1 MAFTPLALR
10 GRWVRSTTSPT
21 PPAAGTNKL
30 TAVSDAAPTAG
41 KNFGFKSGSGAGY
54 TYDANGNL
62 KTDSYKGITAITYN
76 YLNLPSKIS
85 FGSSKS
91 ITITYD
97 ATGRKLKKVTGGGA
111 GAENYTQYYADGLEY
126 MGTTLEAIYH
136 EEGRVTPKTGSTWQ
150 YEYSIRDH
158 LGNTRLTFADKDGDK
173 KISLTNVAS
182 TNEVLQENHYT
193 PFGLEL
199 GYAWVNDAGVDTRY
213 RFGGKEFNED
223 FGLRLNDHG
232 ARMYDPAIGRWTSP
246 DPLSPVLKSRSSY
259 EYSLSN
265 PLRFSDPTGMY
276 PYPSAED
283 YDLGRA
289 RLVSGSLSFDNGKAS
304 GGVYRSKLNNPD
316 IGSELLKTFST
327 FIQQSSDE
335 IEQMPEVEGSSG
347 EDMVD
352 YYRQLNA
359 PEDDAQQI
367 RINDL
372 VDPTDAI
379 ESGVFQRGAVS
390 FTNNLSH
397 SDYNN
402 WGKSSDHSL

>member
-1 MAFTPLALR
+1 M
-10 GRWVRSTTSPT
+10 
-21 PPAAGTNKL
+21 
-30 TAVSDAAPTAG
+30 
-41 KNFGFKSGSGAGY
+41 
-54 TYDANGNL
+54 
-62 KTDSYKGITAITYN
+62 
-76 YLNLPSKIS
+76 
-85 FGSSKS
+85 
-91 ITITYD
+91 
-97 ATGRKLKKVTGGGA
+97 
-111 GAENYTQYYADGLEY
+111 
-126 MGTTLEAIYH
+126 
-136 EEGRVTPKTGSTWQ
+136 
-150 YEYSIRDH
+150 
-158 LGNTRLTFADKDGDK
+158 
-173 KISLTNVAS
+173 
-182 TNEVLQENHYT
+182 QENHYT

-289 RLVSGSLSFDNGKAS
+289 RLLSGSLSFDNGKAS

-390 FTNNLSH
+390 FTNNLSTLTTTIGEKFGPQSIDITIVT
-397 SDYNN
+397 SDKFSASSVEAKIVRNDGVFVGWVKLVGVQDGQTWGGNTPMIQLTFRGPDVYNA
-402 WGKSSDHSL
+402 WVSHLKLDK